1 MPISPPQHPIKPR
14 KPQYIYSNIP
24 TNPSTKKIAVTTPA
38 PPSRQAFLLK
48 LSFIDDKK

>member
-24 TNPSTKKIAVTTPA
+24 TNTTTKNN
-38 PPSRQAFLLK
+38 SRHNTHPTHTANLFAN
-48 LSFIDDKK
+48 FIVYRR

>member
-24 TNPSTKKIAVTTPA
+24 TNTTTKNNSRHNTRPTLAASIFAKIIVY
-38 PPSRQAFLLK
+38 RR
-48 LSFIDDKK
+48 

>member
-24 TNPSTKKIAVTTPA
+24 TNTTTKIIAVTTPT
-38 PPSRQAFLLK
+38 PPSRQAFFAK
-48 LSFIDDKK
+48 IIVHRR